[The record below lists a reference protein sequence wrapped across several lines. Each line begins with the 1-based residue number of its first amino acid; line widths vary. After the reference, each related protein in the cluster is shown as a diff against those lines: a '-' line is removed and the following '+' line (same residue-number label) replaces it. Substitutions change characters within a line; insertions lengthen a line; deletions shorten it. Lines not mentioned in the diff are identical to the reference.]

1 MKSKFSLLEN
11 KTYDFLSHT
20 QYLLSVYILFI
31 YYFYILTLWSFTDPM
46 SLCFFNCIKLPV
58 ISGFSGGSDGEESAS
73 PVALVVKNPPASAG
87 DVRDVGSIPGL
98 GRSSEGGHGNP
109 FQCSCLEKPM
119 DRGALAGCSPQ
130 GCTELDTTSDLART
144 YHKNLQFYVHI

>member
-31 YYFYILTLWSFTDPM
+31 YYFYILTLWSFTDPK

-73 PVALVVKNPPASAG
+73 PGGASG
-87 DVRDVGSIPGL
+87 KEPSCQCRGCKRCGFDPWVGKILWRRAWQPIPVFMPREAHGQRSL
-98 GRSSEGGHGNP
+98 GRLQSTRLHRVGHNKWL
-109 FQCSCLEKPM
+109 SMHL
-119 DRGALAGCSPQ
+119 S
-130 GCTELDTTSDLART
+130 
-144 YHKNLQFYVHI
+144 